1 MGCGYPPKTL
11 EKELEINNEENE
23 KLNYEENQINK
34 DISFIL
40 HQKLEKFIKINP
52 FYNISLSE
60 FEETIN
66 AIKNNN
72 NNEIID
78 KIISTFFKNEKSFVK
93 SLFIKT
99 VECAIKKYDLNLNTE
114 NINNDLIVLIIVF
127 IYILLTDNKQG
138 KRDLFRKNIL
148 ALLNNKIESKDDINN
163 KYKIEDIYIII
174 INIVQMHTFFFQNF
188 FLYFAF
194 SEIFIND
201 KSDYEK
207 IINEDS
213 TINKINSFIES
224 YLNKFNENMSFD
236 YLNFLLISEIN
247 NKIKQNFEY
256 ENENGFITLDENQI
270 NGISDAVYE
279 TINVNNFISF
289 IFFAENHIY

>member
-11 EKELEINNEENE
+11 EKELEINDEENE
-23 KLNYEENQINK
+23 KLNYKENQMNK

-127 IYILLTDNKQG
+127 IYILLTDNKRG

-148 ALLNNKIESKDDINN
+148 LFCCNSIVVGKLLKFINLLNSLSFIPPSTQKINN
-163 KYKIEDIYIII
+163 E
-174 INIVQMHTFFFQNF
+174 
-188 FLYFAF
+188 L
-194 SEIFIND
+194 D
-201 KSDYEK
+201 K
-207 IINEDS
+207 N
-213 TINKINSFIES
+213 NKD
-224 YLNKFNENMSFD
+224 NKCLFE
-236 YLNFLLISEIN
+236 LLILAN
-247 NKIKQNFEY
+247 N
-256 ENENGFITLDENQI
+256 T
-270 NGISDAVYE
+270 DAPE
-279 TINVNNFISF
+279 FSF
-289 IFFAENHIY
+289 LKLLV